1 MQELVLSCLPG
12 SVRATSPSPL
22 SCWPSSGVGP
32 IARHSS
38 CPTSRV
44 CPSQVQVRLWP
55 RTWQGLRCPVWPVPL
70 RWVHC
75 VQAWGPWCQASW
87 RAGFGGLHGACP
99 RSRPASGLCVLP
111 SGGHWVVTR
120 GHPPRGGARGLLFQ
134 ARAYPG
140 AGRGASPAL
149 LPVSCSLPF
158 GVFLKGLKCLPF
170 APIFFLSQDVC
181 SHPLLPSSVL
191 CSQWGSGGST
201 VPAEGSVA
209 LELGNVTTSS
219 GSGSW
224 TTHTTL
230 PCPKMPS

>member
-1 MQELVLSCLPG
+1 MACAPEVGALCPGLGALMPGFLEGRARWPPWGLPQIEA
-12 SVRATSPSPL
+12 SVRPL
-22 SCWPSSGVGP
+22 
-32 IARHSS
+32 
-38 CPTSRV
+38 CP
-44 CPSQVQVRLWP
+44 PLW
-55 RTWQGLRCPVWPVPL
+55 QPL
-70 RWVHC
+70 GGDAGRPT
-75 VQAWGPWCQASW
+75 PW
-87 RAGFGGLHGACP
+87 R
-99 RSRPASGLCVLP
+99 
-111 SGGHWVVTR
+111 
-120 GHPPRGGARGLLFQ
+120 GARGLLLQ
-134 ARAYPG
+134 ARAYSGAERPLHPG

-181 SHPLLPSSVL
+181 LHPLLPSSMP

-201 VPAEGSVA
+201 VPAKGGMA